1 MTDSITTFEDIEYAP
16 LRSYNQC
23 VMFFNIREDSG
34 EHAAQE
40 YLERISQAD
49 RTNMLMTYETVKK
62 LGAEAVKRYIVR
74 TMPVPEEELIN
85 G

>member
-1 MTDSITTFEDIEYAP
+1 MTDSITTFEDVEYAP

-40 YLERISQAD
+40 YINRISQAD
-49 RTNMLMTYETVKK
+49 RMRMLMTYEVVKK
-62 LGAEAVKRYIVR
+62 LGAEAVKRHIVR
-74 TMPVPEEELIN
+74 TMPLPEEEVVSV
-85 G
+85 